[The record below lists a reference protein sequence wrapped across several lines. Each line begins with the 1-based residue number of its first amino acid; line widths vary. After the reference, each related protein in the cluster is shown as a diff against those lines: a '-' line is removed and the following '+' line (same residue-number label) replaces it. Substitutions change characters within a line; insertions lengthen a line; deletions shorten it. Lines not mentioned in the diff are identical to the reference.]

1 MQQIEK
7 GDLVLAAAGRESG
20 KRFFVLREENG
31 FLFLADGKHR
41 RVEAP
46 KRKSRRHV
54 RFLAHGACPAARK
67 IKSNQS
73 ITNSELRKALAAFGE
88 IGDQDQEVKTT
99 WQNPT

>member
-1 MQQIEK
+1 MQIEK
-7 GDLVLAAAGRESG
+7 GDLVLAAAGRENG
-20 KRFFVLREENG
+20 KRFFVLREEGN

-46 KRKSRRHV
+46 KRKSRKHV
-54 RFLAHGACPAARK
+54 RFLAHSDCPAACK

-73 ITNSELRKALAAFGE
+73 ITNSELRKALAAIGE
-88 IGDQDQEVKTT
+88 IGDQDQEVKST